1 MRKWKKRRGFSA
13 LVALTMCLDLLPAAL
28 AAEPR
33 VSGLCE
39 HHTEHD
45 AAVCGYVEAV
55 PGVSCQCGETD
66 REGGVVHA
74 GDCGYAEAVEGVPC
88 GYVCGICE
96 AAARDEADMT
106 APQGTGAGMID
117 GGPADGDTDRPAI
130 PLRPKPARLRAG
142 MWENPRMFR
151 GRSLPGR
158 RKIPRRR
165 LRREKI

>member
-1 MRKWKKRRGFSA
+1 MRFMRKWKKRRGLSA

-106 APQGTGAGMID
+106 APQETGAGMID
-117 GGPADGDTDRPAI
+117 GGPADGDTD
-130 PLRPKPARLRAG
+130 
-142 MWENPRMFR
+142 
-151 GRSLPGR
+151 
-158 RKIPRRR
+158 
-165 LRREKI
+165 